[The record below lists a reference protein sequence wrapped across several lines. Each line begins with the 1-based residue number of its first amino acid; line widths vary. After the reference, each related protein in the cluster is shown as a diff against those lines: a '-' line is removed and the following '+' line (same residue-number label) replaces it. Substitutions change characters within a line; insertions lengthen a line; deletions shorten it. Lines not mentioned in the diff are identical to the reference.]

1 MNDSITSFDIQVLNL
16 KIDDTVAAEI
26 GPLRFLAGVTGLE
39 MGTVV
44 NILTLI
50 IVFVFDP
57 LAVILIVGFN
67 TALKVDRGLKDK
79 QKVIEHRIL
88 YGEEKPKVPHAKELD
103 DDEVAMQDM
112 DKLDDVLEP
121 WNDNEEITSVGITE
135 SDMNRAAEE
144 VMKEIMDES
153 PTFIPP
159 GTTAQEPPN
168 HAYPNPNDIEVI
180 DEEIVKPV
188 LDTDGDNLISKN
200 EYIAYYE
207 RGGWRD
213 AHKGLPY
220 YHNPM
225 FDWEKSER
233 WINDPTA
240 VKYWLEFKGGN
251 PTTLQKYRKKN

>member
-1 MNDSITSFDIQVLNL
+1 MDI
-16 KIDDTVAAEI
+16 A
-26 GPLRFLAGVTGLE
+26 
-39 MGTVV
+39 
-44 NILTLI
+44 NILIFTKTVSSA
-50 IVFVFDP
+50 IVVSSAVDNWSNP
-57 LAVILIVGFN
+57 L
-67 TALKVDRGLKDK
+67 T
-79 QKVIEHRIL
+79 
-88 YGEEKPKVPHAKELD
+88 
-103 DDEVAMQDM
+103 
-112 DKLDDVLEP
+112 
-121 WNDNEEITSVGITE
+121 
-135 SDMNRAAEE
+135 
-144 VMKEIMDES
+144 
-153 PTFIPP
+153 
-159 GTTAQEPPN
+159 
-168 HAYPNPNDIEVI
+168 IEVI